1 MSQAVL
7 FFCSLLSTTY
17 TKLEVITE
25 FLLANILEEQDPQ
38 VKATLC
44 KGTSKLIL
52 SGIITSIDVSVA
64 LLFGLHPFILSK
76 AVKTLMK
83 AFLSPLTINNQEL
96 RQALSFFFQMYSY
109 SSPENQRRMGEV
121 THSPKLL
128 IKFPDIPF
136 TRFLSLSFW
145 TSAKI
150 ENLPGNP
157 MMD

>member
-1 MSQAVL
+1 M
-7 FFCSLLSTTY
+7 
-17 TKLEVITE
+17 ITE
-25 FLLANILEEQDPQ
+25 FLLVNILEEQDPQ

-52 SGIITSIDVSVA
+52 LGVITSVDVSVWSTFQPCTN
-64 LLFGLHPFILSK
+64 LFLFK

-96 RQALSFFFQMYSY
+96 RQALSLFFRMYSY
-109 SSPENQRRMGEV
+109 SSSENQRRMREV
-121 THSPKLL
+121 TNSIKLL
-128 IKFPDIPF
+128 INFPGIPF
-136 TRFLSLSFW
+136 TRSLLLSFW